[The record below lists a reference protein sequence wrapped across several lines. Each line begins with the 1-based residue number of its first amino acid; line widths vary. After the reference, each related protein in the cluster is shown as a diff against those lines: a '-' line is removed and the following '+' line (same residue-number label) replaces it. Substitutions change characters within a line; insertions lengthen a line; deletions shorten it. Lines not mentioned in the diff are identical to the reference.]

1 MPHPED
7 VTPSG
12 LSGLDASAS
21 PASDLGPV
29 SPELALIDPELA
41 AAARALLP
49 YPAPASVARPRA
61 PAGAARRVE
70 VALEEP
76 VAEAPVAGA
85 PVGAPRRRY
94 RRLLTTGVP
103 ALLATLVL
111 ALIVIV
117 DWQDRGMPR
126 LLEPTDALPS
136 PTARAPIATSPPAGT
151 TARSATTPPPTTTA
165 RSATT
170 PQPTTRATTEP
181 APETEPAGQ
190 TFVWAASPGA
200 AAYEFQLFRG
210 ESRIFRTRVAE
221 PRLQLPQE
229 WRDGGRDQS
238 LEPGTYRWYVWPIS
252 ESTQRRSRVA
262 TVQAR
267 LVIED

>member
-12 LSGLDASAS
+12 LNRLDPSAS
-21 PASDLGPV
+21 SASDLGPV

-49 YPAPASVARPRA
+49 DPAPAPVARPRA
-61 PAGAARRVE
+61 PAGPARRVE
-70 VALEEP
+70 AAVEEP
-76 VAEAPVAGA
+76 VTETPVAEA

-136 PTARAPIATSPPAGT
+136 PTASAPIATSPPAGT

-165 RSATT
+165 RSATM
-170 PQPTTRATTEP
+170 PQPTTT
-181 APETEPAGQ
+181 ETEPEPTGQ
-190 TFVWAASPGA
+190 TFVWAASAGA

-210 ESRIFRTRVAE
+210 ETRVFRTRVAE
-221 PRLQLPQE
+221 PRLQLPRE